1 MWGADRS
8 WTKPL
13 SPRHC
18 ATESWADAGL
28 DVFERE
34 PHVLPALLDCPNAV
48 LTPHVGSATAS
59 TRKAMGDLVLA
70 NLEAHFAGRALVTPV
85 PAVSG

>member
-1 MWGADRS
+1 MDEAAVAAALRDG
-8 WTKPL
+8 KL
-13 SPRHC
+13 GG
-18 ATESWADAGL
+18 AGL

-34 PHVLPALLDCPNAV
+34 PHVLPALLDCPTAV

-70 NLEAHFAGRALVTPV
+70 NLEAHFAGRALVSPI
-85 PAVSG
+85 PSAV